1 MEASELYNLSISPVV
16 TGSFVLAWSED
27 NHISLI
33 THRGVHVF
41 DFVPHPTCMYPFLR
55 LARSFIYP
63 SDYLPTKSYAS
74 IVTENLRRMKHNEIY
89 ELFLEEALTPDLED
103 KTKPIPRIINV
114 AWSPMS
120 LAKPGKCLCVI
131 ITLHGSVEILN
142 KLGNDWLSMW
152 NLTERWK
159 KLVEAES
166 KIDPVILAA
175 EIEQEI
181 MWADHL
187 RRFLGTT
194 ATWSSIFQDRDKKN
208 FAWLAVAFRSSEI
221 VVAKVREVDELAE
234 RSEEPRIVYKRWL
247 EAKVRIDQ
255 LLWITLKQ
263 QKSHVI
269 IVAYGDGRIHGLI
282 LDEIEG
288 KLEENRLLKYEVCS
302 DFVKI
307 TSVQLFAKVDGN
319 HVVLLTK
326 SSCLIALSLNHNG
339 ECYQRRYLRINGFSI
354 TGLTIVSREK
364 VVVTTQ
370 NSKLFA
376 VTIPKEDNL
385 SCEAVSHDLKSNRV
399 QYLGLVSSRN
409 STILLS
415 VTSPDCI
422 FDHLINREPS
432 VLQVFRLSNEE
443 WNPWRLIQNQLHLKA
458 PIRNYW
464 DCLESLRIIAA
475 KNGFEPAKIFPKIE
489 TNFDSLDVHEL
500 RIVMWLTSMLEILE
514 KRQFLKSVGK
524 IVGHISEAE
533 PLIFLLSGCDFLNRL
548 IKKGFSCLN
557 ENEKRSASFLRMY
570 MEMFLAGEEGDETNS
585 GGTIKK
591 ILHGF
596 RASENLIGSVETE
609 TCNLCG
615 VILTELPWT
624 IESCPSGHKLPRC
637 SLSLLQITHIN
648 FRSCPVC
655 TRLYHT
661 FLDQI
666 YPQVRCIYC
675 DVPPIYDYRM
685 QSSALDEMETKWNNL
700 SKHPV
705 GNIEHTKN
713 PAGSQES
720 TSEKVKK
727 RSVNDTQTFAVIIN
741 RDQHDDSLITETWQ
755 QF

>member
-187 RRFLGTT
+187 RRFL
-194 ATWSSIFQDRDKKN
+194 
-208 FAWLAVAFRSSEI
+208 
-221 VVAKVREVDELAE
+221 
-234 RSEEPRIVYKRWL
+234 
-247 EAKVRIDQ
+247 
-255 LLWITLKQ
+255 
-263 QKSHVI
+263 
-269 IVAYGDGRIHGLI
+269 
-282 LDEIEG
+282 
-288 KLEENRLLKYEVCS
+288 
-302 DFVKI
+302 
-307 TSVQLFAKVDGN
+307 
-319 HVVLLTK
+319 
-326 SSCLIALSLNHNG
+326 
-339 ECYQRRYLRINGFSI
+339 
-354 TGLTIVSREK
+354 GLTIVSREK